1 MSTTTLSPASTA
13 TRPARA
19 GRDRIKRRRR
29 RSTMGWNILGL
40 CIAAVMAFPIYW
52 LVLTSIEPTRFV
64 LSATPNLLPKAFSLA
79 SYKEIFDD
87 PSFKQDLVNSLIVTA
102 SCVLL
107 SLIVGF
113 FAALALARYRFR
125 GKALTIIIVM
135 GVQMVP
141 LLALLLP
148 LDELLTE
155 VHLSN
160 TLPGLIIAYVAFTAP
175 FSIWT
180 LRTFIAGVPRELD
193 EAAMV
198 DGCSRFQI
206 FFRILLPLTLPG
218 MVATGVFAWI
228 NAWNEFLMANI
239 LITDNSKQTVQLYLV
254 GFGQT
259 PTHGADWGG
268 LMAASMLVSVPVVI
282 LFLICQR
289 WMAAGLTAGAV
300 KG

>member
-13 TRPARA
+13 ARPAR

-29 RSTMGWNILGL
+29 RATMGWNVLGL

-52 LVLTSIEPTRFV
+52 LMLTSIEPTRFV

-87 PSFKQDLVNSLIVTA
+87 PSFKQDLLNSLIVTA

-107 SLIVGF
+107 SLVVGF

-198 DGCSRFQI
+198 DGCSRLQI